1 MPLQDAFSK
10 EPSKQRTSKRRKTSP
25 ASTSESSK
33 QPSRDDL
40 TSMMD
45 RASKSAP
52 LPQILFWR
60 NGTQSYIVSVT
71 YQTRDLDEEPQ
82 WELSKEDEE
91 ETVILWSIVTDD
103 QDLVLT
109 LIEKKTGASS
119 GEKPPGH
126 SPGEITETNPPPPM
140 RSIPELSSVQVIGSL
155 FADRYQITAE
165 LGYGGMGRVYCA
177 TNLKSSKQVA
187 LKVLHPYLLAD
198 SQSRRRFIR
207 EGRASIELKHPN
219 IVSVVDLGVAGSGLL
234 FMEMEYLPGG
244 SLASILLK
252 DGPLSLPRF
261 INAFTQVCSALN
273 YAHKQGII
281 HRDIKP
287 SNIMLTETGTSTET
301 AKLVDFGI
309 IKLISESEDAAQL
322 TRTGDVM
329 GSPSYMSPEQCQ
341 GFHLDLRADIYAL
354 GCVMYEAITGVRAFQ
369 ADHALRIMH
378 KQVYEM
384 PPEFSK
390 VRPELSIPGWLESI
404 IFKCLKKEPEKRYVS
419 ADLLKMNLLESR
431 HADEEEEMAESFSVL
446 PWESLGGS
454 PPAAPAASGE
464 SSSRKSKETAEMK
477 KEEVGSISDK
487 NSQSPAVFKSFEFS
501 VVSLLRK
508 GGMIGESDIIAA
520 RDFQRTHGG
529 DLGRILVH
537 MGKIDNKMLLS
548 TVKSQRM
555 IELGQLKIEQAI
567 LALHYCQRM
576 RVDFEDAMEDLQ
588 HAGG

>member
-10 EPSKQRTSKRRKTSP
+10 EPSKQRTSKRRKAQP
-25 ASTSESSK
+25 ASASESSK
-33 QPSRDDL
+33 QPSREDL
-40 TSMMD
+40 TAMMD
-45 RASKSAP
+45 RASKSSP

-60 NGTQSYIVSVT
+60 NGSQSYIVSVT
-71 YQTRDLDEEPQ
+71 YQTRELDEEPQ
-82 WELSKEDEE
+82 WELSKEDED
-91 ETVILWSIVTDD
+91 ETLILWSIVTDD

-109 LIEKKTGASS
+109 LIEKKTGAASAQ
-119 GEKPPGH
+119 PPGH
-126 SPGEITETNPPPPM
+126 QPGEITETNPPPPM
-140 RSIPELSSVQVIGSL
+140 RTLPELSSVQVIGSL

-219 IVSVVDLGVAGSGLL
+219 IVSVNDLGVAGSGLL

-261 INAFTQVCSALN
+261 INAFTQVSSALN

-446 PWESLGGS
+446 PWESLGS
-454 PPAAPAASGE
+454 SAPASE
-464 SSSRKSKETAEMK
+464 STASRKEKALAEQRTDEGTATSDNASK
-477 KEEVGSISDK
+477 
-487 NSQSPAVFKSFEFS
+487 SPAVFKSFEFS

-555 IELGQLKIEQAI
+555 IELGTLKIEQAI

-588 HAGG
+588 RAGG

>member
-10 EPSKQRTSKRRKTSP
+10 EPSKQRTGKRRKAPVS
-25 ASTSESSK
+25 ASESSK

-40 TSMMD
+40 TAMMD
-45 RASKSAP
+45 RASKSSP

-60 NGTQSYIVSVT
+60 NGSQSFIVSVT
-71 YQTRDLDEEPQ
+71 YQTRELDEEPQ
-82 WELSKEDEE
+82 WELSREDEE
-91 ETVILWSIVTDD
+91 ETLILWSIVTDD

-119 GEKPPGH
+119 DKPPGQN
-126 SPGEITETNPPPPM
+126 PGEITETNPPPPI
-140 RSIPELSSVQVIGSL
+140 RPIPELSSVQVIGSL

-219 IVSVVDLGVAGSGLL
+219 IVSVNDLGVAGSGLL

-341 GFHLDLRADIYAL
+341 GFRLDLRADIYAL

-446 PWESLGGS
+446 PWESLGS
-454 PPAAPAASGE
+454 SAAPAAES
-464 SSSRKSKETAEMK
+464 SSSRKEKAAAEQRTDDSVVTP
-477 KEEVGSISDK
+477 EK